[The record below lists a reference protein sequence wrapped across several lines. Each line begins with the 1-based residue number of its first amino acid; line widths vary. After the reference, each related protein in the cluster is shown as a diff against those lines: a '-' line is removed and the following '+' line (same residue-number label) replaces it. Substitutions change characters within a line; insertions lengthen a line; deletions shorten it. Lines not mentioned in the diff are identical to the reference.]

1 MGCWELLLST
11 QGLCVVQTQCQ
22 LAVLVLTKL
31 TALLQEMER
40 DHEYCP
46 RLGLMQKWLNIP
58 LGGCKCPVGAW
69 RRKDAARA
77 GVLHP
82 PGMKATSLMPFPW
95 LGGPCLTPLF
105 SLFPASALGCL
116 QAAACPWQ
124 GCRWDLQE
132 HPHMEQH
139 PLCDLACRSP

>member
-46 RLGLMQKWLNIP
+46 RLGLMQK
-58 LGGCKCPVGAW
+58 
-69 RRKDAARA
+69 
-77 GVLHP
+77 
-82 PGMKATSLMPFPW
+82 
-95 LGGPCLTPLF
+95 
-105 SLFPASALGCL
+105 
-116 QAAACPWQ
+116 
-124 GCRWDLQE
+124 
-132 HPHMEQH
+132 
-139 PLCDLACRSP
+139 